1 MTATDPIE
9 QIRSAYLARYGT
21 PVTQQGR
28 ISGAAPVP
36 GRGALRVQLDIW
48 IENSRHERS
57 TGGAATV
64 EFDEAAP
71 QRQHR

>member
-1 MTATDPIE
+1 MSGSLLRIGATYRGLDLEGDVITA
-9 QIRSAYLARYGT
+9 R
-21 PVTQQGR
+21 GR

-48 IENSRHERS
+48 IENSRQERS